1 MFCSSLAGLVA
12 TLVALGA
19 GRGAVQLCCPWH
31 PQANTKSFP
40 TGLREK
46 NNNNEK
52 TVQTSSFSAN
62 EWSHCGAS
70 RRASRRAS
78 KSGGAAW
85 DNPPGCGPA
94 MHRFGDLIFVLTPPT
109 SVSSSAAGV
118 VSPPQRGR
126 QSLQCFRLL
135 SALPISNAAFK

>member
-19 GRGAVQLCCPWH
+19 GRRAVQLCCPWH

-40 TGLREK
+40 TGLGK
-46 NNNNEK
+46 KQQQQK
-52 TVQTSSFSAN
+52 TLQTSSFSAN
-62 EWSHCGAS
+62 ESSHCGAS
-70 RRASRRAS
+70 RRASCRAS

-94 MHRFGDLIFVLTPPT
+94 PHRFGDLIFVLTPPT
-109 SVSSSAAGV
+109 SVSSSVAGV
-118 VSPPQRGR
+118 VSPPARPPDPPVLQAFIGAAYF
-126 QSLQCFRLL
+126 QCSL
-135 SALPISNAAFK
+135 